1 MSEPADTLQV
11 TTLHG
16 MEGEELMAGGDGRG
30 RHHGA
35 WQLLCAAPAVLASA
49 VMVLVAFAWL
59 GEFAVLA
66 LATWLLCAPLLLS
79 TAAERFVVRHVY
91 RFRRPTGVDED
102 WLDWLQARVER
113 RCGLEQHRFDWYVHR
128 DDHANAMSVGR
139 RTIAVTS
146 GFLQLLSTRRI
157 GPDQGVA
164 VAMHEVGHH
173 ATRGAHYSLLI
184 EWLTWPWQTTY
195 RIVMRLGAGLPFAAT
210 AKLLWPVVFAV
221 ALINIAR
228 DQAGPPEHVIPVL
241 ILLGI
246 LALAVLVYPIAASA
260 FSRAGEHAADAYACR
275 LGAGPDLATAL
286 SQLAPCR
293 ANRPLGWL
301 RDTHPAPSARLQ
313 RLSAAPAVGS
323 DSDRS
328 V

>member
-1 MSEPADTLQV
+1 MT
-11 TTLHG
+11 G
-16 MEGEELMAGGDGRG
+16 AGGRG
-30 RHHGA
+30 RRHGA
-35 WQLLCAAPAVLASA
+35 WQLLCAAPAVLTSA
-49 VMVLVAFAWL
+49 VMVFVAFGWL
-59 GEFAVLA
+59 GKFAVLA
-66 LATWLLCAPLLLS
+66 LLGWLLCAPLLLS
-79 TAAERFVVRHVY
+79 SAAERFVAGHVY
-91 RFRRPTGVDED
+91 GFRRPTGVDKD
-102 WLDWLQARVER
+102 WLDWLQARVEH
-113 RCGLEQHRFDWYVHR
+113 RCGLEPDRFDWYVHR
-128 DDHANAMSVGR
+128 DDQANAMSVGR

-146 GFLQLLSTRRI
+146 GFLQLLRTRRL
-157 GPDQGVA
+157 GPAQGVA

-173 ATRGAHYSLLI
+173 AIRGTHYSLPT
-184 EWLTWPWQTTY
+184 EWLAWPWQATY
-195 RIVMRLGAGLPFAAT
+195 RTVMRLGAGLPFAAT

-221 ALINIAR
+221 AFLNIAR
-228 DQAGPPEHVIPVL
+228 DQAGAPEQVIPVL
-241 ILLGI
+241 ILLAI